1 MYHFRECIALWM
13 YKNTNGRIFTNFF
26 LILGENWMFSKY
38 SREAEPYRTF
48 KLMRWLSQVQ
58 LWIFNCI
65 STYSQGKA
73 LCKVLPIILGCKE
86 EKPIVSASTPSTVYW
101 RRERNRWW
109 RFNIGNMVSIAMMGI
124 KSGWE
129 LSQEMAS
136 NPVWEEW
143 ENHPRED
150 TLCWHLKGGWE
161 MVM

>member
-1 MYHFRECIALWM
+1 MYCTVDVQKYQWQNIHKFFSDTLRELDVLQIFHRGRTLPHFQINEV
-13 YKNTNGRIFTNFF
+13 
-26 LILGENWMFSKY
+26 
-38 SREAEPYRTF
+38 
-48 KLMRWLSQVQ
+48 SQVQ

-150 TLCWHLKGGWE
+150 TLCWHLKGGWK
-161 MVM
+161 MVR